1 MASDDPQR
9 PREPAEGSPDVPEDD
24 PSHGDADTDDDTGS
38 TEEDPSAGKTGL
50 PPEGTDPMAGEAPSG

>member
-9 PREPAEGSPDVPEDD
+9 PREPTEGSPDVPDGD
-24 PSHGDADTDDDTGS
+24 PSPADDDTGS
-38 TEEDPSAGKTGL
+38 SEKDPSAEKTGV

>member
-24 PSHGDADTDDDTGS
+24 PSHGDTDTGS
-38 TEEDPSAGKTGL
+38 TEEDPSVEKSGL